1 MVDHAREETWIVNI
15 RNRLDEQ
22 FADLTKLKPALAAL
36 DTSKDKPSIYWTGSH
51 PERFPVGILLLKS
64 SGNVAEK
71 DHMWEYVAFMTRWL
85 GLDVT
90 LFLRYMK
97 EREDL
102 VKSYYHYGGEDY
114 QRYFVFRE
122 SNALQ
127 ESLLIAGCF
136 LATAILLLQ
145 KVRNGAEILR
155 GSRGN
160 NSDPADQRS
169 LQFSILY
176 QRIMKDQIKT
186 KIDMLRIRNQIPWFV
201 VEAVF
206 AHSSLSELF
215 GGTRIDRL
223 AMSCFDDLYPRVN
236 KSKVKGGNLP
246 SGGFKHLLHIFH
258 WTRTPEEEGR
268 WLVHTKPEQE
278 QQPAKRFAEF
288 YIPNAM
294 NLLESATSFKRLDS
308 SSIDVEY
315 SNKRISALMQLT
327 PLHLFPYSN
336 EIFHQLLNFEQ
347 RYPAYGLPVTA
358 HFACM
363 KSLLQTK
370 ADVKLLQKNG
380 IVQNTMKGEED
391 VLSFL
396 HDVGHFLVDEVRA
409 CIPDDLDSLSE
420 KVIEHHERDVSIA
433 YSEFKSQFCPN
444 RWVIIS
450 VLAAITLFV
459 LTFIQ
464 TVYSALAYYKGS

>member
-1 MVDHAREETWIVNI
+1 MVDHAHEEKWIVDI
-15 RNRLDEQ
+15 KNRLDEQ
-22 FADLTKLKPALAAL
+22 FLDRTKLQPALAVL

-51 PERFPVGILLLKS
+51 PERFPIGILLLKS
-64 SGNVAEK
+64 SGNIR
-71 DHMWEYVAFMTRWL
+71 DNMWEYVAFMTRWL

-90 LFLRYMK
+90 LFLKSMK

-102 VKSYYHYGGEDY
+102 VKNYYHYGGEDY
-114 QRYFVFRE
+114 QRYFAFRD
-122 SNALQ
+122 SYYLQ
-127 ESLLIAGCF
+127 ESLLVASCF
-136 LATAILLLQ
+136 LAVAILLLQ

-160 NSDPADQRS
+160 NSDERS

-206 AHSSLSELF
+206 TNSSLSKLF
-215 GGTRIDRL
+215 GTRIDGL

-236 KSKVKGGNLP
+236 KSKVTGGNLP

-258 WTRTPEEEGR
+258 WTRTPEEGK
-268 WLVHTKPEQE
+268 WPVQQE
-278 QQPAKRFAEF
+278 QPAKRFAEF
-288 YIPNAM
+288 YIPNAT

-308 SSIDVEY
+308 SSNDVVY
-315 SNKRISALMQLT
+315 SIKRISALMQVT

-336 EIFHQLLNFEQ
+336 EIFRHLLNFEQ

-358 HFACM
+358 HFACL

-370 ADVKLLQKNG
+370 EDVKLLQKNG
-380 IVQNTMKGEED
+380 IVQNTMKGED

-396 HDVGHFLVDEVRA
+396 HDIGNFLVGEVRA
-409 CIPDDLDSLSE
+409 SIPDDLHSLSV
-420 KVIEHHERDVSIA
+420 KVVEHHERDVSIA

-450 VLAAITLFV
+450 VIAAFTLFV

-464 TVYSALAYYKGS
+464 TIYSALAYYKGT

>member
-1 MVDHAREETWIVNI
+1 
-15 RNRLDEQ
+15 
-22 FADLTKLKPALAAL
+22 
-36 DTSKDKPSIYWTGSH
+36 
-51 PERFPVGILLLKS
+51 
-64 SGNVAEK
+64 
-71 DHMWEYVAFMTRWL
+71 MWEYVAFMTRWL

-97 EREDL
+97 DREDL

-206 AHSSLSELF
+206 TNSSLSELF
-215 GGTRIDRL
+215 GTRIDRL

-294 NLLESATSFKRLDS
+294 NLNPQLVLNGSTVARSMWNTLTR
-308 SSIDVEY
+308 EY
-315 SNKRISALMQLT
+315 Q
-327 PLHLFPYSN
+327 H
-336 EIFHQLLNFEQ
+336 
-347 RYPAYGLPVTA
+347 
-358 HFACM
+358 
-363 KSLLQTK
+363 
-370 ADVKLLQKNG
+370 
-380 IVQNTMKGEED
+380 
-391 VLSFL
+391 
-396 HDVGHFLVDEVRA
+396 
-409 CIPDDLDSLSE
+409 
-420 KVIEHHERDVSIA
+420 
-433 YSEFKSQFCPN
+433 
-444 RWVIIS
+444 
-450 VLAAITLFV
+450 
-459 LTFIQ
+459 
-464 TVYSALAYYKGS
+464 

>member
-1 MVDHAREETWIVNI
+1 
-15 RNRLDEQ
+15 
-22 FADLTKLKPALAAL
+22 
-36 DTSKDKPSIYWTGSH
+36 
-51 PERFPVGILLLKS
+51 
-64 SGNVAEK
+64 
-71 DHMWEYVAFMTRWL
+71 MTRWL

-90 LFLRYMK
+90 LFLGLMK

-102 VKSYYHYGGEDY
+102 VKSYYHY
-114 QRYFVFRE
+114 FVFKE
-122 SNALQ
+122 SIALL
-127 ESLLIAGCF
+127 ESLLWAGCF
-136 LATAILLLQ
+136 LAFAILLLQ
-145 KVRNGAEILR
+145 KVQNGTEILR

-176 QRIMKDQIKT
+176 QRIMEDQIKT
-186 KIDMLRIRNQIPWFV
+186 KIDMLRISNQIPWFV

-206 AHSSLSELF
+206 AHSSLSGLF
-215 GGTRIDRL
+215 GDTRIDRQ

-315 SNKRISALMQLT
+315 SNKRISALMQVT
-327 PLHLFPYSN
+327 PLHLFSYSD
-336 EIFHQLLNFEQ
+336 EIFCQLLNFEQ

-370 ADVKLLQKNG
+370 EDVKLFHKKG
-380 IVQNTMKGEED
+380 IVNTMKGEED